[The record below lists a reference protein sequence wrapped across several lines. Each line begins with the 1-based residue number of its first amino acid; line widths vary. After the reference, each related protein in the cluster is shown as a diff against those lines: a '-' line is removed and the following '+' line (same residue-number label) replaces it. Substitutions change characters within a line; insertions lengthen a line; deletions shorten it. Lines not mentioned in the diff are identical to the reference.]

1 MKRRSLII
9 CFVVIVIALGFF
21 VCNSQAGEVWVGLG
35 PTTSGFFRYDFGG
48 TYIDKV
54 DNSHDTTALAVVGD
68 EAWVGL
74 GPTTSGFL
82 RYDFD
87 GTYIDKINNSHYTT
101 ALAVVPEPSTVFLL
115 ALGAVMLRRK
125 YQL

>member
-35 PTTSGFFRYDFGG
+35 PTTSGFF
-48 TYIDKV
+48 
-54 DNSHDTTALAVVGD
+54 
-68 EAWVGL
+68 
-74 GPTTSGFL
+74 